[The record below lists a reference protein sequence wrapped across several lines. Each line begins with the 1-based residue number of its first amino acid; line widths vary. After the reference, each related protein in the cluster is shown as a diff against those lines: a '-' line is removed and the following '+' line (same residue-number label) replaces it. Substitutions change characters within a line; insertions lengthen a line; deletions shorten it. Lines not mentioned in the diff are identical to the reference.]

1 MAIIAVSFVSESS
14 DHFLIVSIGGL
25 PEVKEEI
32 EKLHEELDYLYVQN
46 VVVKDSDMDPREVED
61 FINGGC

>member
-1 MAIIAVSFVSESS
+1 MAIIAVSFISESS
-14 DHFLIVSIGGL
+14 DHYLVVATGGL

-32 EKLHEELDYLYVQN
+32 EKLPEELDYLYVQN
-46 VVVKDSDMDPREVED
+46 VVIKDSDMDPREVED